1 MRCSSCVFAFAL
13 PLISYIL
20 HVGFGTL
27 PDHLQS
33 SAIDT
38 SAFDD
43 INPVDAAERLLNL
56 IAIPTVTQRAPLS
69 NASAA
74 LMLKLHQRRL
84 LLQFKLRGTSAD
96 FPFRIEDHL
105 S

>member
-1 MRCSSCVFAFAL
+1 MRCSSCVFGFVL

-20 HVGFGTL
+20 HIGFGTL
-27 PDHLQS
+27 PDNLQS
-33 SAIDT
+33 TAIDT

-43 INPVDAAERLLNL
+43 INPVDAAERLLKL

-74 LMLKLHQRRL
+74 LMLELH
-84 LLQFKLRGTSAD
+84 KG
-96 FPFRIEDHL
+96 
-105 S
+105 